1 MAAYI
6 NAKPSRGAWRVITIL
21 GRGIAMGMV
30 MLLMGLLG
38 MSHLALAQDA
48 ASAADPEGED
58 VTINTEEAL
67 GDLARSPADEGEPLF
82 GSFIGVVRV
91 LGAATVGA
99 QAGDVAGSFDAGALT
114 GIQADDPEAYG
125 IAELRLLDK
134 ITARMSTQ
142 DVAIDDTISLG
153 SLQIT
158 PRKCLKNPPTE
169 PPESAV
175 FLSIYEVPPEKEP
188 ARVFQGWMFAS
199 SPALNA
205 MEHPVFDVW
214 LLDCK
219 N

>member
-1 MAAYI
+1 MRLRTLALWLVSALMVLVGGAA
-6 NAKPSRGAWRVITIL
+6 
-21 GRGIAMGMV
+21 
-30 MLLMGLLG
+30 
-38 MSHLALAQDA
+38 ALAQDA
-48 ASAADPEGED
+48 EPTADPGAVDGEA
-58 VTINTEEAL
+58 TEINTEDAL
-67 GDLARSPADEGEPLF
+67 GDLARTPAGEGEPLF

-91 LGAATVGA
+91 LGAQSIGA
-99 QAGDVAGSFDAGALT
+99 QAANVEGDFDAGALT
-114 GIQADDPEAYG
+114 GIQADDPDAYA

-142 DVAIDDTISLG
+142 DVAIDETITLG

-169 PPESAV
+169 TPESAA
-175 FLSIYEVPPEKEP
+175 FLSIYEVPAEKEP
-188 ARVFQGWMFAS
+188 EPVFQGWMFAS

>member
-1 MAAYI
+1 MRLRTLAHWLVPALMMLVVGAA
-6 NAKPSRGAWRVITIL
+6 
-21 GRGIAMGMV
+21 
-30 MLLMGLLG
+30 
-38 MSHLALAQDA
+38 ALAQDA
-48 ASAADPEGED
+48 EPTADPGTPADGNATE
-58 VTINTEEAL
+58 INTEDAL
-67 GDLARSPADEGEPLF
+67 GDLARTPAGEGEPLF

-91 LGAATVGA
+91 LGAQSIGA
-99 QAGDVAGSFDAGALT
+99 QAANVEGDFDAGALT
-114 GIQADDPEAYG
+114 GIQADDPDAYA

-142 DVAIDDTISLG
+142 DVAIDETITLG

-169 PPESAV
+169 TPESAA
-175 FLSIYEVPPEKEP
+175 FLSIYEVPAEKEP
-188 ARVFQGWMFAS
+188 EPVFQGWMFAS